1 MLSTMSADELWRLH
15 EMLCEIVV
23 GKMQA
28 EKAELER
35 KLVYLNRQHSD
46 EPATRDHQG
55 EGSHTDKPD

>member
-1 MLSTMSADELWRLH
+1 
-15 EMLCEIVV
+15 MLCEIVV
-23 GKMQA
+23 GKIQE

>member
-1 MLSTMSADELWRLH
+1 
-15 EMLCEIVV
+15 MLCEIVV
-23 GKMQA
+23 GKMQE

-46 EPATRDHQG
+46 ELVTRDHQG